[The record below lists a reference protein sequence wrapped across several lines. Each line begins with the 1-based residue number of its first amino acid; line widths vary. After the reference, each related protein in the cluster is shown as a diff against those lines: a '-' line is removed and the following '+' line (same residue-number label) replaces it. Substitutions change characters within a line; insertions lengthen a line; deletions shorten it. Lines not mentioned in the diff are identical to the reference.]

1 MAQQDMSVYYDAL
14 RNADKAGDKAGA
26 QKLADYI
33 ASQGQA
39 AKPVPT
45 TAGQRAKSF
54 VGGLNLQT
62 AEQDP
67 GFRAVEAGAVPEAS
81 AGAALKAVAKP
92 VGSWLDKILEKVAP
106 TAQQKAAQIFQKT
119 ASNPAAAKTAIDTAA
134 KAKPLVKGVRQTTA
148 AQAGDEG
155 LLGLEKTVRNMPG
168 ASERLGREVAAPSNI
183 ARSNVVGALAGD
195 DARLTALKGVRDSKT
210 EALYR
215 KADTAQVN
223 VDPAFK
229 KLMER
234 PSMKKAL
241 VEARRIAKERGDPL
255 QPGDLMKGEG
265 KTIKGQPAS
274 KILDQFG
281 KPIDEGT
288 PASKALQVSGKG
300 IHYLKLAYD
309 KMLEATPTTALG
321 RTERAGVAKSREALL
336 NWAEDRI
343 PEYKQ
348 ARELYKQASR
358 PINRMEL
365 MQKIQAKATSN
376 ATDAQGNK
384 IITRNGYQN
393 AVKQYRKELER
404 TMSPVQLKHID
415 RIAQDLDMSER
426 VNSKYITA
434 SGSETMRH
442 ANAASVLGRLTGGHG
457 LTSAGTQL
465 LAKVPGLRWLQDQP
479 PEKVRELL
487 VEAMLDPE
495 AAKLLLEKP
504 TTNTL
509 TRLADKFEGYRREL
523 AIPAGQTGRAALAP
537 LNTGDQQ

>member
-39 AKPVPT
+39 AKPAPT
-45 TAGQRAKSF
+45 TAGQRARSF

-81 AGAALKAVAKP
+81 AGAALKVVAKP

-168 ASERLGREVAAPSNI
+168 ASERLGREIASPSNI
-183 ARSNVVGALAGD
+183 ARSNVIGALAGD
-195 DARLTALKGVRDSKT
+195 AEKLQAAKNARQAAT
-210 EALYR
+210 ENLYR
-215 KADTAQVN
+215 SADKTYVN
-223 VDPAFK
+223 VDPEFK
-229 KLMER
+229 KLAER
-234 PSMKKAL
+234 PSMQKA
-241 VEARRIAKERGDPL
+241 IAKATQLAKEAGDEL
-255 QPGDLMKGEG
+255 QPGDLPKPRLNAPESTTRAVG
-265 KTIKGQPAS
+265 KTVAQAARPS
-274 KILDQFG
+274 SQ
-281 KPIDEGT
+281 
-288 PASKALQVSGKG
+288 LQVSGKG
-300 IHYLKLAYD
+300 LHYLKLALD
-309 KMLEATPTTALG
+309 QQIEKEGQNALT
-321 RTERAGVAKSREALL
+321 RTQRRLVTKTRNEFL
-336 NWAEDRI
+336 NWAEERI

-348 ARELYKQASR
+348 AREAFAKASR

-384 IITRNGYQN
+384 IVTRNGYQN

-415 RIAQDLDMSER
+415 RISRDLDMAER
-426 VNSKYITA
+426 VNSPYIRPA
-434 SGSETMRH
+434 GSETLRH

-457 LTSAGTQL
+457 ISAATTQL
-465 LAKVPGLRWLQDQP
+465 LAKVPGLRWMADAP

>member
-39 AKPVPT
+39 AKPAPT

-54 VGGLNLQT
+54 VSGLNLQT

-81 AGAALKAVAKP
+81 AGATLKAVAKP
-92 VGSWLDKILEKVAP
+92 VGSWLDKVLEKIAP
-106 TAQQKAAQIFQKT
+106 TAQQKASQILRKT
-119 ASNPAAAKTAIDTAA
+119 ASNPAAARTALDQAG
-134 KAKPLVKGVRQTTA
+134 KPLVKGARQTSA

-168 ASERLGREVAAPSNI
+168 ASERLGREVSAPSNI
-183 ARSNVVGALAGD
+183 ARSNVIGAMAGNAEKLQAAKN
-195 DARLTALKGVRDSKT
+195 ARAAAT
-210 EALYR
+210 EGLYR
-215 KADTAQVN
+215 QADKTYVN
-223 VDPAFK
+223 VDPEFK
-229 KLMER
+229 KLAER
-234 PSMKKAL
+234 PSMQKA
-241 VEARRIAKERGDPL
+241 IAKATQLAKEAGDEL
-255 QPGDLMKGEG
+255 QPGDLPKPRLNAPGS
-265 KTIKGQPAS
+265 TSRAVGQA
-274 KILDQFG
+274 
-281 KPIDEGT
+281 GT
-288 PASKALQVSGKG
+288 NAAARPSSQLQVSGKG
-300 IHYLKLAYD
+300 LHYLKLALD
-309 KMLEATPTTALG
+309 QQIENEGKNALT
-321 RTERAGVAKSREALL
+321 RTQRRLVTKTRQEFL
-336 NWAEDRI
+336 NWAEERI

-348 ARELYKQASR
+348 AREGFAKASR

-365 MQKIQAKATSN
+365 MQKIQAKATTN

-384 IITRNGYQN
+384 IISRNGYQN

-415 RIAQDLDMSER
+415 RISKDLDMAER
-426 VNSKYITA
+426 VNSPYIKPA
-434 SGSETMRH
+434 GSETLRH

-495 AAKLLLEKP
+495 AAKLLLDKP

-509 TRLADKFEGYRREL
+509 TKLADKFEGYRQEL
-523 AIPAGQTGRAALAP
+523 GIPAGQTGRAAVAP
-537 LNTGDQQ
+537 LNTGNQE